1 MRGLLQHSMCLV
13 ATERAMD
20 VTPLS
25 SQTKSSEELS
35 PDLPE
40 RLKQFS
46 ELSAFTIKWGATEYC
61 APGVPQKS
69 KILIL
74 TGVTNFQEGFRVTAQ
89 FQR

>member
-25 SQTKSSEELS
+25 TQTKSSEELI

-46 ELSAFTIKWGATEYC
+46 ELSVFTIKQGPQNT
-61 APGVPQKS
+61 VPLEFLK
-69 KILIL
+69 KAR
-74 TGVTNFQEGFRVTAQ
+74 F
-89 FQR
+89 